1 MSECRRHRRACCNRS
16 PWHRAGALP
25 TFVLYG
31 TVHDCRRSMN
41 RLVALALVSL
51 LLAPARAHAQ
61 ESDTQPTWSLLPHPD
76 DQWWS
81 LSGQVNVIEQAHPSF
96 PSPYAGPNSFRA
108 ERARGFTRAD
118 DLHRGAA
125 RSRVGGRR
133 RHRERRR
140 KWSQRRARPR
150 WIHRPG
156 RRAKP
161 GLGRTIRCSRDDQED
176 RRAIA

>member
-1 MSECRRHRRACCNRS
+1 
-16 PWHRAGALP
+16 
-25 TFVLYG
+25 
-31 TVHDCRRSMN
+31 MN

-108 ERARGFTRAD
+108 ESEHAVSRVLTIFTGWEAVVDIESAVGSGLSDALGLAGFTDLDVVRNPALGTPYVARAMMRKIVA
-118 DLHRGAA
+118 LSPEEVQVAPTPLSLSHSLPARRVAIRAGKLGA
-125 RSRVGGRR
+125 
-133 RHRERRR
+133 
-140 KWSQRRARPR
+140 
-150 WIHRPG
+150 
-156 RRAKP
+156 
-161 GLGRTIRCSRDDQED
+161 T
-176 RRAIA
+176 